1 MIAKAIQG
9 AVSPRRVVVLAV
21 VAAISLVLF
30 MLSSLATLN
39 PNDFMYAAAP
49 AVWAQN
55 GALYSDVPFPQA
67 PLSILLN
74 SMLATVT
81 GNVNIFL
88 PGRVVSMI
96 LAVVAVLLPVLNR
109 AKMEN
114 IEIWVLYVAL
124 CLTSLYIISNSGE
137 IGNYSLSLLC
147 VSAAVTAINAPGNAS
162 FRGFTACAFV
172 GLAISAK
179 LYFIILCPALFLY
192 FVLNDRSARDPVV
205 IAACGLGFVLG
216 VLPVLYFLARDYQSF
231 WRWTIHFFQLILPLR
246 LKPTDAV
253 FRIASAV
260 MIFVVLMAIPIGFFI
275 AAAWQAWTRGGTE
288 LREKIS
294 ELLLLAAAAAMAIS
308 PIFVYEQYFA
318 PLVLLLFLFSAPW
331 SLSTGRTRRL
341 YVICAGAL
349 WCMQSV
355 ILAKQL
361 GPEVF
366 RQDNVVTQVLAVQK
380 KARQVAVN
388 DYRCDRRV
396 YTTTPLFLLEN
407 EIKYPPELVAA
418 PFLMLLLRGDVLAR
432 KGEAYDLE
440 AHMNKWSPDIVVWGY
455 FLDSRDGAEDAV
467 DRFVKDYAINRAFVV
482 TSLGQVNGHE
492 IKLGYRAGCK
502 GVSRP

>member
-1 MIAKAIQG
+1 
-9 AVSPRRVVVLAV
+9 
-21 VAAISLVLF
+21 
-30 MLSSLATLN
+30 
-39 PNDFMYAAAP
+39 
-49 AVWAQN
+49 
-55 GALYSDVPFPQA
+55 
-67 PLSILLN
+67 
-74 SMLATVT
+74 
-81 GNVNIFL
+81 
-88 PGRVVSMI
+88 
-96 LAVVAVLLPVLNR
+96 
-109 AKMEN
+109 
-114 IEIWVLYVAL
+114 
-124 CLTSLYIISNSGE
+124 LYIISNSGE

-260 MIFVVLMAIPIGFFI
+260 MIFVVLMAIPIGFVI

-341 YVICAGAL
+341 YVICACEAVGAGGL
-349 WCMQSV
+349 PS
-355 ILAKQL
+355 
-361 GPEVF
+361 
-366 RQDNVVTQVLAVQK
+366 RQ
-380 KARQVAVN
+380 
-388 DYRCDRRV
+388 
-396 YTTTPLFLLEN
+396 
-407 EIKYPPELVAA
+407 
-418 PFLMLLLRGDVLAR
+418 RGDA
-432 KGEAYDLE
+432 G
-440 AHMNKWSPDIVVWGY
+440 
-455 FLDSRDGAEDAV
+455 SRGAKEGPASG
-467 DRFVKDYAINRAFVV
+467 R
-482 TSLGQVNGHE
+482 Q
-492 IKLGYRAGCK
+492 
-502 GVSRP
+502 